1 MNLFARTA
9 CLAIV
14 AGLTAFLVYA
24 FATGSVV
31 GDQLH
36 TWETVWGVYVWADA
50 YSGFL
55 IMATLIY
62 AYERNFGLALA
73 LFILTCCTGNMVNA
87 AWLLWR
93 APDIYKR
100 IANAYPGKPA

>member
-1 MNLFARTA
+1 MNPFARSA

-14 AGLTAFLVYA
+14 VGLTAFLVYA

-36 TWETVWGVYVWADA
+36 TWETVWGIYVWADA

-62 AYERNFGLALA
+62 AYERNFSLTLA
-73 LFILTCCTGNMVNA
+73 LFLLTCCTGNMVNA

-93 APDIYKR
+93 APEIYQR
-100 IANAYPGKPA
+100 IAHKPPRTPA

>member
-1 MNLFARTA
+1 MNLFARTT
-9 CLAIV
+9 CLAIIV
-14 AGLTAFLVYA
+14 GLTAFLIYA

-36 TWETVWGVYVWADA
+36 TWETVWGIYVWADV
-50 YSGFL
+50 YCGFL

-62 AYERNFGLALA
+62 AYERNFSLTLA
-73 LFILTCCTGNMVNA
+73 LFLLTCSMGNMVTA

-93 APDIYKR
+93 APDIYDR
-100 IANAYPGKPA
+100 IAHPRTPV